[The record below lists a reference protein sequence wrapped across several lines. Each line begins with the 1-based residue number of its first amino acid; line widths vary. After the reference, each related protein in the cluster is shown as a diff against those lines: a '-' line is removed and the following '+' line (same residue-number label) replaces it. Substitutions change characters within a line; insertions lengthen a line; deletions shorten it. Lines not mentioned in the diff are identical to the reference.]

1 MNVLKAL
8 KRRKPIVDLLREQ
21 NSSKNRLSRTLGVF
35 DIILYGVG
43 SSVGAGIYSLIGVGA
58 EEAGPAISLS
68 FLFCGIACIFTSLS
82 YSEFSARVPIA
93 GSAYTF
99 VYASFGEF
107 AAWLVGWNL
116 TLGYGVSAAVIARS
130 WAEYLSTFIESCG
143 TSVPSCFTHWV
154 IQGVECNPLSVVI
167 ILACTV
173 VLCLGVKE
181 STKFNAGMTIINL
194 CVLLFVLVA
203 GSPEVTSD
211 SLEPFAPQGVSGV
224 AKGAGLVF
232 FAYLGFDMVACLSE
246 EVKDPQKNMPIGI
259 IGSLIVSISIY
270 VCLSLGKGGGCERVK
285 CSPEFIVGMAPIE
298 ILGRLTPISNAFKAN
313 GCCSISEIAADVNMY
328 DDDSSYTCL
337 KCEGDDIN
345 NNMLFYGSKVINF
358 GALFGLTTACFTCQM
373 GQPRIFYR
381 MAKDGLLFSKFGQLS
396 ETSSVPVFGTIMTGL
411 MVSALAFAV
420 DLEALANMISLG
432 TLQVFTFVNAG
443 VIILRTTR
451 PDVNGNKVPFL
462 IIMFCACIFLASLS
476 INTKWVKGLLFFVPF
491 LLVGGAV
498 LCTAALMSVP
508 RARPPNSFKCPF
520 VPVIP
525 LMGIACNVFM
535 MGSMDKQAWVHIGFW
550 LAAGVAIYFS
560 YGVWNSTLRD
570 TNKFLLGRDVV
581 GGNYDYGTEPL
592 IEDGGGASGNRKEIG
607 NVKGN
612 RNRNRKD
619 GENSEEGGGNGNWFS
634 F

>member
-270 VCLSLGKGGGCERVK
+270 VCLSLV
-285 CSPEFIVGMAPIE
+285 IVGMAPIE

-313 GCCSISEIAADVNMY
+313 GCCSISEMAADVNMY

-345 NNMLFYGSKVINF
+345 NNLLFYGSKVINF

-451 PDVNGNKVPFL
+451 PDVNGNKVPFF

-619 GENSEEGGGNGNWFS
+619 GDNSEEGGGNGNWFS